1 MQSHPD
7 GLDQLVA
14 ENGQNLSSGERQLI
28 CICRAILRKSK
39 VVILDEATAN
49 IDMITEQKIQSLI
62 TTQFQDS
69 TMLTIAHRL
78 NTIQQSDRILVL
90 SFGRIKEFDSPATL
104 MRDPESEFNSLL
116 KELQK
121 EQHRAAE

>member
-1 MQSHPD
+1 LQSHPD

-116 KELQK
+116 KEL
-121 EQHRAAE
+121 